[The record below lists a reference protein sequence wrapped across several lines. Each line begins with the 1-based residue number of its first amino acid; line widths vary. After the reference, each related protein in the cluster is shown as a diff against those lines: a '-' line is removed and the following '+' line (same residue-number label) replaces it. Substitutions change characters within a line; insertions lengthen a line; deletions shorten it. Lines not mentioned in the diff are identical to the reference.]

1 MAEKEQLDA
10 LVEETDSEEAIEKSE
25 TEALL
30 EESEARE
37 TEEAEEAEET
47 VFEKQPKE
55 KWQKLFEAAL
65 FMSPNALQIQDF
77 MKIAGSEDYTDVKH
91 SMLDFLK
98 KFNSRETALEI
109 LQVDD
114 SFKMQVKSEFEPIV
128 SGFAAKA
135 LFHEG
140 MMKTLAL
147 VAFKQPIMQSA
158 VIKYRNNKAY
168 DHISRLVEEG
178 FIAREQKG
186 RSFVLRTT
194 KKFLEHFGED
204 AIKQKKL

>member
-1 MAEKEQLDA
+1 MAENRELDA
-10 LVEETDSEEAIEKSE
+10 LVEDRGSEDAVEEGE

-30 EESEARE
+30 DEAESP
-37 TEEAEEAEET
+37 EEAEQSEEI

-55 KWQKLFEAAL
+55 NWHRLFEAAL
-65 FMSPNALQIQDF
+65 FMSPNTLGIPDF
-77 MKIAGSEDYTDVKH
+77 MKIVGSEDYTEVKH

-98 KFNSRETALEI
+98 KFNSRESSLEI

-114 SFKMQVKSEFEPIV
+114 SFKMQVKAEFEPVV
-128 SGFAAKA
+128 SEFAAKA
-135 LFHEG
+135 LFHDG

-147 VAFKQPIMQSA
+147 IAFKQPIMQSA

-168 DHISRLVEEG
+168 DHISHLVEEG
-178 FIAREQKG
+178 FVAREQKG

-194 KKFLEHFGED
+194 KKFLEHFGAD